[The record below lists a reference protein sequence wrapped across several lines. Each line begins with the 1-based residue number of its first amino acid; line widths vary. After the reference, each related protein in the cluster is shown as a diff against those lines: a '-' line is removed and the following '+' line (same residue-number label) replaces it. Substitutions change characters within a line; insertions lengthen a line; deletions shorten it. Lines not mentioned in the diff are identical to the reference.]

1 MIDDNTQAHSLHY
14 RGFTGSIEYSEA
26 DNVFHGRIL
35 SDAFSDIKDLVTY
48 KANSISEL
56 NCAFMEVVDDYV
68 LLEAMLNVY

>member
-1 MIDDNTQAHSLHY
+1 MIDDIEQAQCLHY
-14 RGFTGSIEYSEA
+14 RGFTGSVEYSEA
-26 DNVFHGRIL
+26 DNVYHGRIL

-56 NCAFMEVVDDYV
+56 NCAFIEVVDDYV